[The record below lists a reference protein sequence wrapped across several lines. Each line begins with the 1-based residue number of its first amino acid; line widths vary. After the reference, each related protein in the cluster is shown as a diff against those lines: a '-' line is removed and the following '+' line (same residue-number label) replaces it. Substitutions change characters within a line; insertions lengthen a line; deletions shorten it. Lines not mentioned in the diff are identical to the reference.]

1 MTKTVEVLDALMGS
15 GKTHAIINYMN
26 EHQDRP
32 WLYISPM
39 LEEVDNRVPNDAQKL
54 GFELF
59 VPKDDK
65 IFSKSEMCLKALEE
79 GMNVC
84 CTHNLMYKF
93 SKKHLEAIKK
103 NGYNVVSDEE
113 LNLINGYNTKRE
125 DIEFLLSNNII
136 KIDDNS
142 GEVTFLDEDMSLEAR
157 YGDIKA
163 KSDLGMLYAA
173 KRSSKFLV
181 VQLSPKIIDCAERFI
196 LLTYNYKDSLMETFL
211 TMHNYTCKPMQ
222 GITLRKTD
230 SEIKKELLER
240 IEFVETPSVAK
251 IRDKFPLSKT
261 WWVTAQRE
269 ERLAVS
275 KAIRS
280 CLSKTKLDKSL
291 LFYTAPKDYVLD
303 NKGFSTVY
311 IGGEDVE
318 KKPKKNKE
326 DEGQEKKVDDKKE
339 DEKDMSNFVAC
350 NARSTNKFAYK
361 KLAVHAYNLFPNQAV
376 KAFIQGQGLKVNDD
390 VYALNMMLQWLFRG
404 CIRDSNGG
412 TMKVSILSKRMNT
425 LFKEWLMKCEI

>member
-1 MTKTVEVLDALMGS
+1 MTKTVEVSDALMGS
-15 GKTHAIINYMN
+15 GKTHAIITYMS

-39 LEEVDNRVPNDAQKL
+39 LEEVDGRVPSDAQKI
-54 GFELF
+54 GFDLF
-59 VPKDDK
+59 VPQEDK
-65 IFSKSEMCLKALEE
+65 MFSKSETCLKALEK

-125 DIEFLLSNNII
+125 DIEFLLSNNLIG
-136 KIDDNS
+136 IDENS
-142 GEVTFLDEDMSLEAR
+142 GEVAFLDEDMSLEAR

-196 LLTYNYKDSLMETFL
+196 LLTYNYKNSLMETFL
-211 TMHNYTCKPMQ
+211 SMHSYECKPLT
-222 GITLRKTD
+222 GITLRRTD
-230 SEIKKELLER
+230 AEIKKELLER
-240 IEFVETPSVAK
+240 IEFIETPSINK
-251 IRDKFPLSKT
+251 IREKFPLSKN
-261 WWVTAQRE
+261 WWTTAKPD
-269 ERLAVS
+269 ERLVVS

-280 CLSKTKLDKSL
+280 CLSKTKLDKEL
-291 LFYTAPKDYVLD
+291 LFYTAPKDYVTD
-303 NKGFSTVY
+303 SKGFSTVY
-311 IGGEDVE
+311 IGGGEQPE
-318 KKPKKNKE
+318 KSSKHKNADGVKEEHTKE
-326 DEGQEKKVDDKKE
+326 D
-339 DEKDMSNFVAC
+339 KDLRNFVAC

-376 KAFIQGQGLKVNDD
+376 KAFIQGQGFKVNDD

-404 CIRDSNGG
+404 CIRVPNGEK
-412 TMKVSILSKRMNT
+412 MKVAILSRRMNT
-425 LFKEWLMKCEI
+425 LFKEWLLKRDY